1 MSILSLFYL
10 YFMSI
15 LSLFY
20 VCFILVQITTEI
32 RQKCMDKESRFVVVF
47 SVQNWTIRPATS
59 LYKERFCFPYSVVCI
74 LPIFTIL
81 KRGITFRIC
90 VVYFFILGKGNS
102 VQIIRFPMIV

>member
-1 MSILSLFYL
+1 
-10 YFMSI
+10 
-15 LSLFY
+15 
-20 VCFILVQITTEI
+20 
-32 RQKCMDKESRFVVVF
+32 MDKESRFVVVF